1 MPLYPLTGY
10 LPPSS
15 PNCPPRAPQPLYEV
29 CHHSATS
36 APSSRAPIS
45 KTLSLTAC
53 DWSLSISLCHPLTL
67 SEVSQGAL
75 PPEPPDVW
83 LTLGRGFLGAPRAS
97 LTMLRKSSVT
107 GSRPSMGAPQ
117 HAHFGVANASTSLVF
132 TGEKNLLKITPSGV
146 VLMWRCVPYWSCSA
160 SGIPPSPH
168 PPSGVGRGVCPDC
181 HLGDYQPSA
190 PRLTAVA
197 EQVPTP
203 PDAWDNSIVDDTDS
217 TGSAGTRWV

>member
-1 MPLYPLTGY
+1 VPLYPLTGY

-45 KTLSLTAC
+45 KTFSLTAC

-75 PPEPPDVW
+75 PPEPPEVW
-83 LTLGRGFLGAPRAS
+83 MTLGRGFLGAPRAS
-97 LTMLRKSSVT
+97 LTMLRNCSVT

-117 HAHFGVANASTSLVF
+117 HAHFGMANASTSLVF

-146 VLMWRCVPYWSCSA
+146 VLMRRCVPYWSCSA

-168 PPSGVGRGVCPDC
+168 LRPSGGRAGG
-181 HLGDYQPSA
+181 L
-190 PRLTAVA
+190 PRLS
-197 EQVPTP
+197 P
-203 PDAWDNSIVDDTDS
+203 
-217 TGSAGTRWV
+217 R